1 MDGRVGGWV
10 DGWMDVLQIFKINP
24 SKGRISG
31 PRVVKE
37 KGMKWGLTEFGKV
50 QQGLLT

>member
-1 MDGRVGGWV
+1 MG
-10 DGWMDVLQIFKINP
+10 DVLQIFKINP

-37 KGMKWGLTEFGKV
+37 KGMKWASLSLGRFIDLSLRPKGLSPTFGV
-50 QQGLLT
+50 S